1 MKRKLVDDKVTAA
14 WDEVYAY
21 KVHTEHPSEMR
32 VPVEYYLWA
41 LPVLAICVL
50 ALVIFPGS

>member
-32 VPVEYYLWA
+32 VPVEYYLWT
-41 LPVLAICVL
+41 LPVLAVCVL
-50 ALVIFPGS
+50 ALVIFPGA